1 MNPLHVFVSR
11 KGVHL
16 NTSRFWLSLVTAGAI
31 ALPLLAPTG
40 LGADAGPIKIAVITD
55 MSGTYAAIA
64 GQGGVEATKMAVEDF
79 GGKVLGRTIEVDAI
93 DHRNNGPEAATKAAE
108 AYDNGAELALDLTNS
123 ATAVAV
129 DAVAKQKHKLEI
141 VTGGASS
148 ALTGASC
155 SRYTYHYAYDTYSL
169 ATSTGHNIAK
179 EADGKTWYGIV
190 PNYVFGQSM
199 LSDFTAAVTAEG
211 GSFVH
216 SDMYPFPGTTD
227 FSSYLLAA
235 KQSKAQVLGIFS
247 AGADTVNIT
256 KQAKQFGLDKT
267 MKLAV
272 GLLFL
277 SDVDALPDV
286 FAGSH
291 ITTSWYW
298 NQDKAARAWA
308 DRYTARVGGGLRPT
322 SIQAANYSATM
333 QWLNAVKAVGSVD
346 ADKVQTYLDG
356 RKFND
361 FYAHDGEWRAR
372 DHRVIHTM
380 IVVDVLD
387 KSQIK
392 EPHAWYKI
400 IETIPAEKA
409 FRPESQSTCNKDW

>member
-1 MNPLHVFVSR
+1 
-11 KGVHL
+11 
-16 NTSRFWLSLVTAGAI
+16 
-31 ALPLLAPTG
+31 
-40 LGADAGPIKIAVITD
+40 
-55 MSGTYAAIA
+55 
-64 GQGGVEATKMAVEDF
+64 
-79 GGKVLGRTIEVDAI
+79 
-93 DHRNNGPEAATKAAE
+93 
-108 AYDNGAELALDLTNS
+108 
-123 ATAVAV
+123 
-129 DAVAKQKHKLEI
+129 
-141 VTGGASS
+141 
-148 ALTGASC
+148 LTGASC

-400 IETIPAEKA
+400 IETIPADKA

>member
-1 MNPLHVFVSR
+1 
-11 KGVHL
+11 
-16 NTSRFWLSLVTAGAI
+16 
-31 ALPLLAPTG
+31 
-40 LGADAGPIKIAVITD
+40 
-55 MSGTYAAIA
+55 
-64 GQGGVEATKMAVEDF
+64 
-79 GGKVLGRTIEVDAI
+79 
-93 DHRNNGPEAATKAAE
+93 
-108 AYDNGAELALDLTNS
+108 
-123 ATAVAV
+123 
-129 DAVAKQKHKLEI
+129 
-141 VTGGASS
+141 
-148 ALTGASC
+148 
-155 SRYTYHYAYDTYSL
+155 
-169 ATSTGHNIAK
+169 
-179 EADGKTWYGIV
+179 
-190 PNYVFGQSM
+190 
-199 LSDFTAAVTAEG
+199 
-211 GSFVH
+211 
-216 SDMYPFPGTTD
+216 MYPFPGTTD

-308 DRYTARVGGGLRPT
+308 DRFTARVGGGLRPT

-372 DHRVIHTM
+372 DHSVIHTM

-387 KSQIK
+387 KSQVK